1 MIDNFYSEFE
11 KRHRGARELIKNRL
25 QVYNEFIM
33 PLIELYP
40 NSNALDLGCG
50 RGEWLEVAT
59 KIGFKAKG
67 IDLDD
72 GMLSYCVDLEL
83 NVEKKGLI
91 EYLSIMEDDSLS
103 LITSFHVIEHI
114 GVENVKILVKEAH
127 RILKPGGL
135 LILETPNP
143 ENIIVGTNNFYIDPT
158 HIAPVPHQLLDFI
171 MEYNGFSRRKIVR
184 LQEAEMLSAE
194 NNLQFK
200 DIFFGVSPDYSIIAQ
215 KIASDDFLNK
225 FDSIF
230 SKNFGVDLITVINK
244 YNDTINNMLK
254 VSTAKIEALENT
266 FNNEYKNEYSEPKI
280 KVDELNHSSHHW
292 WTVADGLNRELQS
305 VYASKSWKIT
315 RPLRQAKLVSLW
327 VTSLPRRGAH
337 WSIRRI
343 KGLAKPMVIWAIKQ
357 ALANAVLKRHILIVL
372 TKHPQIKHRLHQF
385 ALRSSLLINREV
397 TSSTVL
403 PPTSET
409 LEMPEL
415 IKSFSPRVV
424 GIYAGLQK
432 AINARK
438 C

>member
-11 KRHRGARELIKNRL
+11 KRHRGSRELIKNRL

-72 GMLSYCVDLEL
+72 GMLSYCIDLEL

-158 HIAPVPHQLLDFI
+158 HIAPIPHQLLDFI
-171 MEYNGFSRRKIVR
+171 MKYNGFCRRKIVR
-184 LQEAEMLSAE
+184 LQEAEILSSE

-200 DIFFGVSPDYSIIAQ
+200 DILFGVSPDYSIVAQ

-225 FDSIF
+225 FNSIF
-230 SKNFGVDLITVINK
+230 SKNFGVDLITAVNK
-244 YNDTINNMLK
+244 YNDVINNIIK
-254 VSTAKIEALENT
+254 VNTAKI
-266 FNNEYKNEYSEPKI
+266 
-280 KVDELNHSSHHW
+280 DELNHFAHHW
-292 WTVADGLNRELQS
+292 WRVNDGLNQELQS

-315 RPLRQAKLVSLW
+315 RPLRFVFK
-327 VTSLPRRGAH
+327 
-337 WSIRRI
+337 
-343 KGLAKPMVIWAIKQ
+343 
-357 ALANAVLKRHILIVL
+357 AVNRC
-372 TKHPQIKHRLHQF
+372 TNFFFKHLNGK
-385 ALRSSLLINREV
+385 
-397 TSSTVL
+397 
-403 PPTSET
+403 
-409 LEMPEL
+409 
-415 IKSFSPRVV
+415 K
-424 GIYAGLQK
+424 
-432 AINARK
+432 
-438 C
+438 

>member
-11 KRHRGARELIKNRL
+11 KRHRGSRELIKNRL

-72 GMLSYCVDLEL
+72 GMLSYCIDLEL

-158 HIAPVPHQLLDFI
+158 HIAPIPHQLLDFI

-200 DIFFGVSPDYSIIAQ
+200 DIFFGVSPDYSIVAQ

-230 SKNFGVDLITVINK
+230 SKNFGVDLITAVNK
-244 YNDTINNMLK
+244 YNDVINNIIK
-254 VSTAKIEALENT
+254 VNTAKI
-266 FNNEYKNEYSEPKI
+266 
-280 KVDELNHSSHHW
+280 DELNHSAHHW
-292 WTVADGLNRELQS
+292 WTVTDGLNQELQS

-315 RPLRQAKLVSLW
+315 RPLRL
-327 VTSLPRRGAH
+327 
-337 WSIRRI
+337 
-343 KGLAKPMVIWAIKQ
+343 
-357 ALANAVLKRHILIVL
+357 VLKAVNRCTNFFLNISMEKNE
-372 TKHPQIKHRLHQF
+372 TDHPIIEH
-385 ALRSSLLINREV
+385 
-397 TSSTVL
+397 L
-403 PPTSET
+403 PNYS
-409 LEMPEL
+409 
-415 IKSFSPRVV
+415 
-424 GIYAGLQK
+424 GLSWWSNQ
-432 AINARK
+432 AIEYK
-438 C
+438 